1 MFVPVL
7 FTFLVAAAK
16 LARAIPIIDD
26 QIRVVCVLQDG
37 HGGLPPGIFDDVF
50 DKFGYRAP
58 SVYEFLKV
66 SAVVFSAE
74 PKILDGDAKANDKK
88 LVKRLLRASS
98 HLKDCSGDIVMTER
112 FVYFSEG
119 LSEGAAP
126 RRLDVGLPAWPG
138 LAQRAAK
145 LTEAVQQSAAK
156 ADDALERYQEWQKL
170 NNVTNA
176 EVLPNGNS
184 VESVIGEGDHVDVVN
199 VIVGKGLE
207 TAKLAVDAAQEL
219 SAKQREAAESFSRS
233 SEGATQ
239 NAKLL
244 ASEIS
249 QWRRLDEASPD
260 ELLTLYAGCDCDRFS
275 NADACEL
282 NEHGVTVQC
291 HQPSIWDDRVGGAW
305 MSSVV
310 GAVNEAVEMEADT
323 LVILVWF
330 GEIEDRFSARQAPR
344 VLREVIEIASQTG
357 VLPILP
363 AGDEGVVY
371 TSPDV
376 ELKDRPCDITVSGL
390 CVSSLDDTT
399 GARSRG
405 ANGPPVETLYA
416 PAGAEVEGKTISACV
431 AFSYFSP
438 DRACDL
444 FSHVTDQFNY
454 PGAYSGPK
462 RCPNA
467 AEALDIRNQAAE
479 ESVRSI
485 VSPGAAVPI
494 EGQGVEAYPQAAGS
508 AGLVDT
514 ASTLAQATQQF
525 FEVFPMQRVFE
536 AGYQA
541 YTDGFFRQRGVR
553 PLSASAVGVPKDSLP
568 PPPGSGLPTI
578 ECHVPGMTCCV
589 PRKTLPKWRS
599 QAAYLNGQSEKSHC
613 KAVYRPDRDALCVT
627 SVYEGDKDCSTV
639 VMEMT
644 NYTVYRNTLIM
655 PERTMNDAVFECS
668 VKKNVQPGE
677 SRIIPHAF
685 WEVSSE
691 ALKSLESTQL
701 QQQQTAERVTGALAF
716 AQALAAGGANAT
728 TAATPNKE
736 VVSQVNGNSFGFLAN
751 IPAVIQAQQGRRL
764 GEEECITMWPETCVA
779 YRSDCVRGRRDPLAD
794 PHCVPVQLVED
805 MCPNEEFNIS
815 VDDVQCGSSTTTMK
829 SLTFSEGSPFRVEC
843 RFVAIPLSMAN
854 ERDAC
859 AAGAAGVRRLEQT
872 PSSDPA
878 AYHLVD
884 LGAGQEA
891 LVHTARDGSGA
902 QVVGFGPDGVPSGE
916 AVSQLGP
923 EHFALDAKIEV
934 LPSDGSVVLDMFQA
948 EKDGTFVE
956 LKPTPSFS
964 VTQGDSEE
972 TQRGL
977 STLHPDPSDPPA
989 TTAADM
995 PPIDTTSYYLVKEF
1009 HFGMDLGMASTNAS
1023 ELPAAIYTLRDVPPM
1038 VLRASAFADPRETT
1052 HTVMEVTLEGQAGPS
1067 LGTEDPSTTQET
1079 PTSYTTAASDMKRQ
1093 RRDDDPVA
1101 GTVPVHSPF
1110 RTGVSPRDVP
1120 AGSGAGCAG
1129 PLLAVAAAVV
1139 ALSV

>member
-207 TAKLAVDAAQEL
+207 TAKLAVDAAQ
-219 SAKQREAAESFSRS
+219 
-233 SEGATQ
+233 
-239 NAKLL
+239 
-244 ASEIS
+244 
-249 QWRRLDEASPD
+249 
-260 ELLTLYAGCDCDRFS
+260 
-275 NADACEL
+275 
-282 NEHGVTVQC
+282 
-291 HQPSIWDDRVGGAW
+291 
-305 MSSVV
+305 
-310 GAVNEAVEMEADT
+310 
-323 LVILVWF
+323 
-330 GEIEDRFSARQAPR
+330 
-344 VLREVIEIASQTG
+344 
-357 VLPILP
+357 
-363 AGDEGVVY
+363 
-371 TSPDV
+371 
-376 ELKDRPCDITVSGL
+376 
-390 CVSSLDDTT
+390 
-399 GARSRG
+399 
-405 ANGPPVETLYA
+405 
-416 PAGAEVEGKTISACV
+416 
-431 AFSYFSP
+431 
-438 DRACDL
+438 
-444 FSHVTDQFNY
+444 
-454 PGAYSGPK
+454 
-462 RCPNA
+462 
-467 AEALDIRNQAAE
+467 
-479 ESVRSI
+479 
-485 VSPGAAVPI
+485 
-494 EGQGVEAYPQAAGS
+494 
-508 AGLVDT
+508 
-514 ASTLAQATQQF
+514 
-525 FEVFPMQRVFE
+525 
-536 AGYQA
+536 
-541 YTDGFFRQRGVR
+541 
-553 PLSASAVGVPKDSLP
+553 
-568 PPPGSGLPTI
+568 
-578 ECHVPGMTCCV
+578 
-589 PRKTLPKWRS
+589 
-599 QAAYLNGQSEKSHC
+599 
-613 KAVYRPDRDALCVT
+613 
-627 SVYEGDKDCSTV
+627 
-639 VMEMT
+639 
-644 NYTVYRNTLIM
+644 
-655 PERTMNDAVFECS
+655 
-668 VKKNVQPGE
+668 
-677 SRIIPHAF
+677 
-685 WEVSSE
+685 
-691 ALKSLESTQL
+691 
-701 QQQQTAERVTGALAF
+701 
-716 AQALAAGGANAT
+716 
-728 TAATPNKE
+728 
-736 VVSQVNGNSFGFLAN
+736 
-751 IPAVIQAQQGRRL
+751 
-764 GEEECITMWPETCVA
+764 
-779 YRSDCVRGRRDPLAD
+779 
-794 PHCVPVQLVED
+794 
-805 MCPNEEFNIS
+805 
-815 VDDVQCGSSTTTMK
+815 
-829 SLTFSEGSPFRVEC
+829 
-843 RFVAIPLSMAN
+843 
-854 ERDAC
+854 
-859 AAGAAGVRRLEQT
+859 
-872 PSSDPA
+872 
-878 AYHLVD
+878 
-884 LGAGQEA
+884 
-891 LVHTARDGSGA
+891 
-902 QVVGFGPDGVPSGE
+902 
-916 AVSQLGP
+916 

>member
-416 PAGAEVEGKTISACV
+416 PAGAEVEGKTISGTGVAALNALGLVNAVQAVSKAGAAQRRRLSTGGFRVPVNEQLGIVTNPFRGVPDTVPTTTIKASDILPGSAFDPEYALISAQAAVGIPVDVVESVCLRKDTGISGTSIGKLVANSNAQCQEGCAVAPACV

-541 YTDGFFRQRGVR
+541 YTDGFFRFAR
-553 PLSASAVGVPKDSLP
+553 
-568 PPPGSGLPTI
+568 
-578 ECHVPGMTCCV
+578 
-589 PRKTLPKWRS
+589 
-599 QAAYLNGQSEKSHC
+599 
-613 KAVYRPDRDALCVT
+613 
-627 SVYEGDKDCSTV
+627 
-639 VMEMT
+639 
-644 NYTVYRNTLIM
+644 
-655 PERTMNDAVFECS
+655 
-668 VKKNVQPGE
+668 
-677 SRIIPHAF
+677 AF
-685 WEVSSE
+685 
-691 ALKSLESTQL
+691 
-701 QQQQTAERVTGALAF
+701 
-716 AQALAAGGANAT
+716 
-728 TAATPNKE
+728 
-736 VVSQVNGNSFGFLAN
+736 
-751 IPAVIQAQQGRRL
+751 
-764 GEEECITMWPETCVA
+764 
-779 YRSDCVRGRRDPLAD
+779 
-794 PHCVPVQLVED
+794 
-805 MCPNEEFNIS
+805 
-815 VDDVQCGSSTTTMK
+815 
-829 SLTFSEGSPFRVEC
+829 
-843 RFVAIPLSMAN
+843 
-854 ERDAC
+854 
-859 AAGAAGVRRLEQT
+859 
-872 PSSDPA
+872 
-878 AYHLVD
+878 
-884 LGAGQEA
+884 
-891 LVHTARDGSGA
+891 
-902 QVVGFGPDGVPSGE
+902 
-916 AVSQLGP
+916 
-923 EHFALDAKIEV
+923 
-934 LPSDGSVVLDMFQA
+934 
-948 EKDGTFVE
+948 
-956 LKPTPSFS
+956 
-964 VTQGDSEE
+964 
-972 TQRGL
+972 
-977 STLHPDPSDPPA
+977 PPA
-989 TTAADM
+989 TCQRGR
-995 PPIDTTSYYLVKEF
+995 V
-1009 HFGMDLGMASTNAS
+1009 
-1023 ELPAAIYTLRDVPPM
+1023 PAAPVPCWPWPQQWWPYQCEE
-1038 VLRASAFADPRETT
+1038 VVRFCNEFQWSCLQENLRASDPQVWKE
-1052 HTVMEVTLEGQAGPS
+1052 E
-1067 LGTEDPSTTQET
+1067 
-1079 PTSYTTAASDMKRQ
+1079 KKKKKKK
-1093 RRDDDPVA
+1093 
-1101 GTVPVHSPF
+1101 
-1110 RTGVSPRDVP
+1110 
-1120 AGSGAGCAG
+1120 
-1129 PLLAVAAAVV
+1129 
-1139 ALSV
+1139 